1 MNSPIAWPRAFRA
14 HLSRPSWPVVLLLM
28 AGLHLWLLIWARSLT
43 PPPGTTA
50 APMQSPQVRWLQAA
64 VLPAPEPEPQ
74 AVPQVEG
81 TRMEQP
87 RPQATPQ
94 PRRPPHPTTAPPE
107 PIIERASPR
116 TPDPTPLPAPQPRN
130 DTSTPEA
137 PAAAASPQTA
147 FPTANISPATPA
159 PATPAALTTDGAQ
172 PPAHRA
178 AVSEP
183 TPSATPARPVDARQ
197 FGCDFPRP
205 PYPRLARL
213 NGESGTAVIHL
224 TLAAG
229 GQIATAVVERSSG
242 SAALDAA
249 ALASGRAGQCTA
261 GTSARLATV
270 PFHFQ
275 LDP

>member
-28 AGLHLWLLIWARSLT
+28 AGLHLWLLVWARSLA

-50 APMQSPQVRWLQAA
+50 SPMQSPQVRWLQAA
-64 VLPAPEPEPQ
+64 VLPAPEP
-74 AVPQVEG
+74 QVEG
-81 TRMEQP
+81 TRREQARLQA
-87 RPQATPQ
+87 RPQRQ
-94 PRRPPHPTTAPPE
+94 HLPPSTTAPSARPL
-107 PIIERASPR
+107 PR
-116 TPDPTPLPAPQPRN
+116 TPDPVPVPAPQPRN
-130 DTSTPEA
+130 DTPTPEA
-137 PAAAASPQTA
+137 PAAAARPQA
-147 FPTANISPATPA
+147 ASPTANISPAAP
-159 PATPAALTTDGAQ
+159 PATPAIRTPDDAQ

-183 TPSATPARPVDARQ
+183 TPSAEPARPVDARQ

-213 NGESGTAVIHL
+213 NGESGTTVIHL
-224 TLAAG
+224 TLAAS

-261 GTSARLATV
+261 GTNARLATV

>member
-1 MNSPIAWPRAFRA
+1 MNSPISWPHAFRA

-43 PPPGTTA
+43 LPPGTTA

-64 VLPAPEPEPQ
+64 VVPAPEAE
-74 AVPQVEG
+74 PQVEG
-81 TRMEQP
+81 TQMKQP
-87 RPQATPQ
+87 RLQATPQ

-107 PIIERASPR
+107 PIIERALPR
-116 TPDPTPLPAPQPRN
+116 TPDTMPVPAPQPRN
-130 DTSTPEA
+130 DTPAPEA
-137 PAAAASPQTA
+137 PAAAAPPQTA
-147 FPTANISPATPA
+147 EPTANIR
-159 PATPAALTTDGAQ
+159 PATPAAAPPATAGARTGDNA
-172 PPAHRA
+172 PTPAHRA
-178 AVSEP
+178 AASAP
-183 TPSATPARPVDARQ
+183 APSARPIDARQ

-213 NGESGTAVIHL
+213 NGESGTTVIHL
-224 TLAAG
+224 TLAAS

-261 GTSARLATV
+261 GTNARLATV

>member
-1 MNSPIAWPRAFRA
+1 MNIPISWPHAFRA

-28 AGLHLWLLIWARSLT
+28 AGLHLWLLVWARSLT

-64 VLPAPEPEPQ
+64 VLPAPEP
-74 AVPQVEG
+74 QVEG
-81 TRMEQP
+81 TRREQARLQA
-87 RPQATPQ
+87 RPQRQ
-94 PRRPPHPTTAPPE
+94 HPPPSTTAPSA
-107 PIIERASPR
+107 RPR
-116 TPDPTPLPAPQPRN
+116 TPDPVPAPAAQPRN
-130 DTSTPEA
+130 DTPTPEA
-137 PAAAASPQTA
+137 PAAAAPPQA
-147 FPTANISPATPA
+147 ASPTANISPAAP
-159 PATPAALTTDGAQ
+159 PATPAIRTPDDAQ

-178 AVSEP
+178 AVSDP

-213 NGESGTAVIHL
+213 NGESGTTVIHL

-229 GQIATAVVERSSG
+229 GQIATAVVERGSG

-249 ALASGRAGQCTA
+249 ALASARAGQCSPGA
-261 GTSARLATV
+261 SARLATV